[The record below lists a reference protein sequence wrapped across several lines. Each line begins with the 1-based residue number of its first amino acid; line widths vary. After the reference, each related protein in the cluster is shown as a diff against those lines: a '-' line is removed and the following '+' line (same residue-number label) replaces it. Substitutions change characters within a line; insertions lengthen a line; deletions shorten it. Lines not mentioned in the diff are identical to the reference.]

1 MASLDHFGPGELN
14 VIRTQLS
21 DAESLV
27 SHYYC
32 IPGREWPM
40 YPYEIKTLSELGETE
55 IDLNALAMV
64 AKYEYA
70 LKKTRG
76 QPRYQEVYGI
86 CLQDHNILAATRRAC
101 NPVTLDALM
110 LYILTHELV
119 HVFRFASSL
128 QPYLIEEEFREQ
140 EESRVHRIT
149 NHILRER
156 QENSLQQVLD
166 VFEDYPFGA
175 LER

>member
-1 MASLDHFGPGELN
+1 MASLEHFGPAELN
-14 VIRTQLS
+14 VIRAELS
-21 DAESLV
+21 NAESLV

-40 YPYEIKTLSELGETE
+40 YPYEIRTLSELGETE

-64 AKYEYA
+64 AKYGYT

-76 QPRYQEVYGI
+76 RLRYHEVYGI
-86 CLQDHNILAATRRAC
+86 CLQDHNILAVTRRAC
-101 NPVTLDALM
+101 NPVALDALM

-128 QPYLIEEEFREQ
+128 QPYLIEEEFRDQ

-149 NHILRER
+149 NDILRDR
-156 QENSLQQVLD
+156 RENSLQQVLD
-166 VFEDYPFGA
+166 IFEDYPFGI